1 MTATV
6 VRHYVH
12 ETGGLPTFPVYALG
26 PKPDGPGNLF
36 EFKPDTPVPADPVD
50 NYWPTDDFFGE
61 HFAGFLDTTG
71 LPPNLS
77 DAVGDYDIQVEA
89 FTPAGVSVAPG
100 PGTFQ
105 FIVPDAV
112 QGDGTVTA
120 RAAALAEIVG
130 NAFQFRL
137 HIDNTPCTAA
147 IDPPHIGVLAT
158 TDDCGF
164 LRYDEGASDPVT
176 LSFTPHHDHAVFG
189 FGVQRGVTPVT
200 AASTLS
206 KSEMALRTCR
216 PPGTHLV
223 SVGDASMGGGGE
235 QDGVRSSLVRNHVH
249 PGKPERGGGPG
260 RGQRKS
266 GRRDRRGTPPAPG
279 GRRSD
284 EPPVLR
290 VSLLRSHSLPLLPVA
305 G

>member
-176 LSFTPHHDHAVFG
+176 LSFTPHHDHDHAVFG
-189 FGVQRGVTPVT
+189 FSVQRGVTPVT
-200 AASTLS
+200 AASTPS
-206 KSEMALRTCR
+206 VQETGALAAAAYTGDGDGHFTHDFATGTLLDTCVNAAFAEVLNVHAKATNGSNR
-216 PPGTHLV
+216 VGNNASAVRAFALAPNPPE
-223 SVGDASMGGGGE
+223 A
-235 QDGVRSSLVRNHVH
+235 
-249 PGKPERGGGPG
+249 
-260 RGQRKS
+260 
-266 GRRDRRGTPPAPG
+266 
-279 GRRSD
+279 
-284 EPPVLR
+284 
-290 VSLLRSHSLPLLPVA
+290 
-305 G
+305 